1 MKNTVGVLVCIA
13 ALLLA
18 GCAQPAAMPAPTETP
33 RPTATAAPTAAPEPT
48 AAARPTATPG
58 PVVVGTVTSAE
69 ELAGVW
75 HRTTRT
81 GMGMDVYR
89 QYTEDGIYRMGT
101 SPEELEAQPRVEGK
115 FWFEGVKIVVQDT
128 SGIPGF
134 DICVEGEKTG
144 KYEVELL
151 ENGHIRFVAIEDE
164 CRDRIRMLGSGE
176 METVH

>member
-1 MKNTVGVLVCIA
+1 MKNIVGVLVCITVV
-13 ALLLA
+13 LLA
-18 GCAQPAAMPAPTETP
+18 SCVQSTATPAPTATP
-33 RPTATAAPTAAPEPT
+33 GPTATAVPSATPE
-48 AAARPTATPG
+48 PTATPG

-81 GMGMDVYR
+81 GMGMDCYR

-101 SPEELEAQPRVEGK
+101 SPEELEARPRVEGK
-115 FWFEGVKIVVQDT
+115 FWFEGVRIVVQDT

-134 DICVEGEKTG
+134 DVCVEGEKTG

-151 ENGHIRFVAIEDE
+151 ENGHIRFVAVEDE
-164 CRDRIRMLGSGE
+164 CRDRMRMLGSGE
-176 METVH
+176 MEPIP